1 MDIAKAAP
9 METLNRITHSPG
21 AMGVRCI
28 RRKRVTV
35 GAIVGMMGAGYLIDL
50 VLTDYPDLER
60 DDVLQALRYAAW
72 RAGDREIALVG
83 A

>member
-21 AMGVRCI
+21 AMVVRCI

-35 GAIVGMMGAGYLIDL
+35 GAIVSMMGAGYSIDQ
-50 VLTDYPDLER
+50 VLADYPDLER
-60 DDVLQALRYAAW
+60 DGVLQRLRFAAW

-83 A
+83 V

>member
-50 VLTDYPDLER
+50 VSNC
-60 DDVLQALRYAAW
+60 VS
-72 RAGDREIALVG
+72 
-83 A
+83 